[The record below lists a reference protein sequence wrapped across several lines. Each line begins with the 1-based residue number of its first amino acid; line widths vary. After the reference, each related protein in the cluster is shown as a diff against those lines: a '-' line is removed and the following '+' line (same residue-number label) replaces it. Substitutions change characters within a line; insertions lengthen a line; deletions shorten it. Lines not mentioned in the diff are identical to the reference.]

1 MTTILFALAAAAAT
15 PPPATDNFGEPF
27 PAFVPADVRLFV
39 IDAQACTHFSGEP
52 SSDEYPERK
61 AFLEEMVAKTCTGID
76 DRKAKL
82 ERRYRRSAP
91 IRQVISDAWE
101 H

>member
-1 MTTILFALAAAAAT
+1 MIGMLIGLALAGGS

-52 SSDEYPERK
+52 YDDQDKDRK
-61 AFLEEMVAKTCTGID
+61 AFLEKMIAKTCPRLD
-76 DRKAKL
+76 QRKASL
-82 ERRYRRSAP
+82 QRRYKRSVK
-91 IRQVISDAWE
+91 IRKVISSAWE
-101 H
+101 E